1 MTFRHPWLLLVAFI
15 AAAAFAFV
23 YSYTQRRRNEQTLRF
38 SNLAFLVAAA
48 QPPRWPAR
56 ALAALWIAGVL
67 LVALAASGPRAM
79 LLLPVRDGS
88 VMLCVDTSGSMAA
101 ADVAPTRADAAQSA
115 MRAFLAQAPSGV
127 AAGIVSFSGDA
138 QLVMPPS
145 RERDRVVA
153 ALANV
158 PEPNGAT
165 AIGDALNLSQRS
177 LPHTGKRVIVLIT
190 DGENNAGSD
199 PLEAAKALARDRIV
213 LYTIGIGTN
222 SGALVPGTLQSA
234 GIDEQALQTYA
245 QVTGGAYS
253 RVENASQLREA
264 LSRLGRTTTYE
275 RSAVDLSLASAL
287 AGAALMALAFLS
299 GIWTKSI

>member
-1 MTFRHPWLLLVAFI
+1 MTFKHPWLLLVAFI

-38 SNLAFLVAAA
+38 SNLAFLIAAA
-48 QPPRWPAR
+48 RPPLWPAR
-56 ALAALWIAGVL
+56 ALAALWTAGVL

-158 PEPNGAT
+158 PAPNGAT